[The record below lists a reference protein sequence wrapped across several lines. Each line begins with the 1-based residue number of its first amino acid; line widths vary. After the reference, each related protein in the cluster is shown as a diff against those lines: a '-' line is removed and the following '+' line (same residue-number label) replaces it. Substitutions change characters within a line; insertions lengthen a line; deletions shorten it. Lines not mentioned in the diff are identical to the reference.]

1 MISSNLVYTQKVNAD
16 GYRWENVFVPR
27 LGMNVLG
34 IVEGENPALA
44 GLGPFSDEYWAVLDE
59 MWQQAD
65 IETSQ
70 TREYVPEH
78 VPDLYRTFASTSAT
92 GDGSL
97 RFVNRHGRLG
107 IAEPIPVDEVTN
119 PDGSVWRDY
128 KQVECAHAWVRE
140 IRLMKSCVDILDLV
154 DNPFKPDK
162 RALARLFIY
171 RNGQWCVKSNC
182 LPGYTK
188 QGRVEHVNLGIWAD
202 NPDAFKA
209 IRPDDVLGVATE
221 FLRAITD
228 CQLSGRVTASVVR
241 GSDGEGPALVFKP
254 TSLLGAVWL
263 QFAKVMTHTD
273 NTRACLECG
282 KMFEFQR
289 RTKLFCGEA
298 CQKKFNRKRA
308 RASSQSSVGGNEGSD

>member
-1 MISSNLVYTQKVNAD
+1 MISSNLVYTQKVDAG

-27 LGMNVLG
+27 LGKNLLA
-34 IVEGENPALA
+34 IVNGEKPFLA
-44 GLGPFSDEYWAVLDE
+44 GIEPFSDEYWEALDKVWRQLE
-59 MWQQAD
+59 
-65 IETSQ
+65 SPVSSV
-70 TREYVPEH
+70 REYVPEH
-78 VPDLYRTFASTSAT
+78 VPDLYRTLASTPTTA
-92 GDGSL
+92 DGIL
-97 RFVNRHGRLG
+97 RFAKRYGLLG
-107 IAEPIPVDEVTN
+107 IAEPIPVDEMVN

-128 KQVECAHAWVRE
+128 RQVEFAHAWVRE

-154 DNPFKPDK
+154 DHPFKPDR
-162 RALARLFIY
+162 RALAKLFLH
-171 RNGQWCVKSNC
+171 RNGEWHAKSAC

-188 QGRVEHVNLGIWAD
+188 QGKVEHVNLEIWAD
-202 NPDAFKA
+202 DPDAFKA
-209 IRPDDVLGVATE
+209 IEPDDVIGVATE

-228 CQLSGRVTASVVR
+228 SQLSCRVTASVVR
-241 GSDGEGPALVFKP
+241 GSDGQGLALVYRP

-298 CQKKFNRKRA
+298 CQKKFNRKKA
-308 RASSQSSVGGNEGSD
+308 RAQDSGSGATSTT